1 MKKLFFAIITMFCF
15 NTGYNQTNIPNGN
28 LEKWY
33 QVVVND
39 TLNYWQ
45 PGIPGHPNFL
55 ATLDTLASI
64 AFPIGPGPVTVER
77 TTDKYSGIY
86 AAKLT
91 SKFFATPNV
100 FIPGMLG
107 TASLDMLNIRAIIG
121 RACAGCKPIRF
132 TGYYKSEPVN
142 GDSVTA
148 VILVSKWNAGTHH
161 RDTIGFG
168 KMVEHNTVST
178 YTKFDIP
185 VIYTGISGSPD
196 SLSLLMVSSAGFS
209 VINFM
214 GGVGQVGSTMYVDEL
229 MLEYPQGIQ
238 QVLLPDV
245 NVNTF
250 PNPAKDILTIQLSDK
265 VKDGTLEVYNL
276 EGKQVGIYHL
286 TDLTN
291 RIPVYSLING
301 TYYYKLKDG
310 IHVLNTGSFIIQK

>member
-1 MKKLFFAIITMFCF
+1 MKKLFLAIITIFCF
-15 NTGYNQTNIPNGN
+15 NTGYSQSNILNGD
-28 LEKWY
+28 LEEWY

-77 TTDKYSGIY
+77 TTDKYSGTY

-107 TASLDMLNIRAIIG
+107 TATLDMPNVRAKIG
-121 RACAGCKPIRF
+121 RACAGCKPLRL

-148 VILVSKWNAGTHH
+148 VILVSKWNASTHH

-168 KMVEHNTVST
+168 KMVDHTCGILPILYLISPLL
-178 YTKFDIP
+178 IP
-185 VIYTGISGSPD
+185 E
-196 SLSLLMVSSAGFS
+196 L
-209 VINFM
+209 
-214 GGVGQVGSTMYVDEL
+214 QV
-229 MLEYPQGIQ
+229 
-238 QVLLPDV
+238 
-245 NVNTF
+245 
-250 PNPAKDILTIQLSDK
+250 
-265 VKDGTLEVYNL
+265 
-276 EGKQVGIYHL
+276 HL
-286 TDLTN
+286 TLCPSLWLQAPVFQLLT
-291 RIPVYSLING
+291 L
-301 TYYYKLKDG
+301 
-310 IHVLNTGSFIIQK
+310 